1 MAKFTKK
8 ASENHPENVK
18 KTAPKNI
25 TKTIKKSIKN
35 HQKNTP
41 KTRSKKETPKSL
53 PGLTTCGA
61 TAFDRDPL
69 LPQTPSSQRCL
80 TAPTNG
86 NAHKRFP

>member
-1 MAKFTKK
+1 MAKSTKK

-25 TKTIKKSIKN
+25 TKIIKKTTRN
-35 HQKNTP
+35 HQKNIR
-41 KTRSKKETPKSL
+41 KTRSKKETPKDL
-53 PGLTTCGA
+53 PGLTTYGA
-61 TAFDRDPL
+61 IAFSGDPL

-80 TAPTNG
+80 TAPWNG